1 MVHNPRTWQRCVTAM
16 SLFRERSTQRVLS
29 VCVTFCAM
37 AAAIVATQG
46 VLAAPQRWWRD
57 QAIQQNLRLTA
68 EQVRQFDSLFER
80 DVPAR
85 IALQQQIAQLDRELL
100 RAIEL
105 EADVAVVMR
114 LSDEV
119 ELLRA
124 QRNVRRALMLV
135 AMRKTLTSDQRAK
148 LFKLPRSSSA
158 AVAH

>member
-1 MVHNPRTWQRCVTAM
+1 M

-80 DVPAR
+80 DVPGR

-148 LFKLPRSSSA
+148 LVELSRSSSA